1 MVQQSITLF
10 RQTVTANTE
19 SSILPVSKTT
29 MPLRT
34 IDLNQTMTGAD
45 RATLEQ
51 VRAESVAESAYDTKV
66 IKHQLPE
73 RVRFTVGTL
82 QNRVDFINSEKKAGV
97 SPWVA
102 ISNEVATLHENIVF
116 MQEAYLSEALSF
128 ALRTTETTKEEW
140 TLIRPFAVSDKPV
153 YLNHDKI
160 QDNIAVFTSERP
172 FFATNNNNYT
182 GRGMMTL
189 SPRLSID
196 VKNCTLRFKLFVKTA
211 ALYEGREVENFS
223 DELFD
228 VDLPEG
234 MEMPTTE
241 VPGHKRA
248 RR

>member
-1 MVQQSITLF
+1 
-10 RQTVTANTE
+10 
-19 SSILPVSKTT
+19 

-34 IDLNQTMTGAD
+34 IDLNQTMSGTD

-51 VRAESVAESAYDTKV
+51 VRAESVADSAYDTKV

-73 RVRFTVGTL
+73 RVRFTVGTIS
-82 QNRVDFINSEKKAGV
+82 NRVDFINSEKKGGV

-102 ISNEVATLHENIVF
+102 ISNDVSTLHSNIVF
-116 MQEAYLSEALSF
+116 MQEAYLAEALNF
-128 ALRTTETTKEEW
+128 ALRTTQTTKEEW
-140 TLIRPFAVSDKPV
+140 TLIRPFVESDKPV

-160 QDNIAVFTSERP
+160 HDNIAVFTSDRP
-172 FFATNNNNYT
+172 FFASNNNNYT

-196 VKNCTLRFKLFVKTA
+196 SKTCTLRFKLFIKTA

-241 VPGHKRA
+241 SSGHKRP